1 MSSMKP
7 EWLREAVTDQAVEWF
22 SRHRSGEPL
31 GSAERDEFLAWLR
44 ASPLHVQGYLE
55 VVKVAKLI
63 PEALAG
69 LEIGLPNPSFPGKHC
84 AVPVFDR
91 TAPQHGRLAP
101 LGHPYRS
108 AETPPIHFC
117 RGRRRARRLDHAP
130 DRRCPMAVERIAGD
144 LGPGPQGSVRI
155 ARGRLDRLP

>member
-69 LEIGLPNPSFPGKHC
+69 LEIGLPQSELPRETLCRSRLRSHGSTARQTRPS
-84 AVPVFDR
+84 R
-91 TAPQHGRLAP
+91 TSIP
-101 LGHPYRS
+101 LGRDAAHSFLPR
-108 AETPPIHFC
+108 PPSC
-117 RGRRRARRLDHAP
+117 SPA
-130 DRRCPMAVERIAGD
+130 
-144 LGPGPQGSVRI
+144 
-155 ARGRLDRLP
+155 